1 MPINMTDYKMIVHER
16 VYNVLQI
23 ILDFDRR
30 PAEDG
35 TPPQP
40 KFIDEDGV
48 IKTMPNVKCTKH
60 ISKAYECGGAC
71 SMQLLRGQPECA
83 GYISRRKRK

>member
-16 VYNVLQI
+16 VMV
-23 ILDFDRR
+23 D
-30 PAEDG
+30 
-35 TPPQP
+35 T
-40 KFIDEDGV
+40 DEMHV
-48 IKTMPNVKCTKH
+48 FCRNQCANVKCTKH

>member
-23 ILDFDRR
+23 ILDFDRG

-35 TPPQP
+35 TPATAE
-40 KFIDEDGV
+40 I
-48 IKTMPNVKCTKH
+48 H
-60 ISKAYECGGAC
+60 
-71 SMQLLRGQPECA
+71 
-83 GYISRRKRK
+83 

>member
-23 ILDFDRR
+23 ILDFDRG

-40 KFIDEDGV
+40 KFIDAV
-48 IKTMPNVKCTKH
+48 
-60 ISKAYECGGAC
+60 
-71 SMQLLRGQPECA
+71 
-83 GYISRRKRK
+83 YIAERQEMEE